1 MDRLQGTGFTRLIGP
16 TRSAANDTN
25 GGTDGTRTRDP
36 QGSTVEV
43 GSNTANGGTG
53 GTRTRHP
60 QGSTVEEWAKELE
73 EVFDDDHE
81 LDLSPLDDLTITEHD
96 LAKVGAT

>member
-1 MDRLQGTGFTRLIGP
+1 MTGSNRRPSACKADALPTELITQRTKCYLFSILSQVQGWLKKI
-16 TRSAANDTN
+16 N
-25 GGTDGTRTRDP
+25 GGTDGTRTRD
-36 QGSTVEV
+36 
-43 GSNTANGGTG
+43 
-53 GTRTRHP
+53 P